1 MTTTVVQ
8 ELQNASHRNQAFV
21 GFGPDP
27 KVTCAELDP
36 QEYYRRNT
44 EKKAHKKQKY
54 GKFVKFEKISLKGW
68 NSWDDQLNNAVVRD
82 EQNKDHADDDIKYSL
97 ER

>member
-36 QEYYRRNT
+36 QEYYRRNQWSYDRSPSRFT
-44 EKKAHKKQKY
+44 
-54 GKFVKFEKISLKGW
+54 
-68 NSWDDQLNNAVVRD
+68 
-82 EQNKDHADDDIKYSL
+82 
-97 ER
+97 